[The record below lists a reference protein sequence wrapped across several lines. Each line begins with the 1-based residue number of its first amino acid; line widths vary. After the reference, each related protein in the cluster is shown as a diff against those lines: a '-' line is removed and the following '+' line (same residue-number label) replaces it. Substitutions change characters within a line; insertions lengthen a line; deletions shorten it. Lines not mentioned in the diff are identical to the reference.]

1 LLLSGEAERETA
13 AEKYPS
19 SCPSTPAPRHS
30 AALIDAL
37 LDRPLPLG
45 RKILG
50 MVDHKPPRSSGDER
64 EVLMTLL
71 HYQRES
77 LMRKVFGV
85 DDAAARQSP
94 VASGTTLLWLVRHLA
109 YAERLWIIHRFAG
122 GEEPP
127 PVCDTSCD
135 TVDAALTA
143 YRRTWADVDAIIAAA
158 PTFDEVSVIADDSGH
173 LALRWILAH
182 LLEETARHAGH
193 ADILRE
199 LIDGV
204 TGR

>member
-1 LLLSGEAERETA
+1 M
-13 AEKYPS
+13 
-19 SCPSTPAPRHS
+19 HS
-30 AALIDAL
+30 AALVDAL
-37 LDRPLPLG
+37 LDHASRLG
-45 RKILG
+45 QKILG
-50 MVDHKPPRSSGDER
+50 MVDQKPPRSSGDER

-71 HYQRES
+71 QYQRES
-77 LMRKVFGV
+77 LLRKVFGV
-85 DDAAARQSP
+85 DEAVARQSP

-109 YAERLWIIHRFAG
+109 HAERLWIIHRFAG
-122 GEEPP
+122 GEKPP
-127 PVCDTSCD
+127 AVRDASHD

-143 YRRTWADVDAIIAAA
+143 YRRTWADVDAVIAAA
-158 PTFDEVSVIADDSGH
+158 PTLDEVSVIADDSGH